1 MTMQSISFLDAEK
14 EGEKLDFW
22 EMAIP
27 DPCIDLPRFT
37 SICEAQYSLNSI
49 VGYIVYLLHAF
60 QMPKTVDAEHQ
71 QLIRHQKSSL
81 IFSIPGMSNSDS
93 HYSKDAI
100 RLYAKAR
107 MEWAISQHGFFSMLQ
122 AWSGKLDAF
131 LLESNLNPLSRVL
144 QAAAVLRLYWLL
156 FMIIVEGTISPMKFS
171 SPSIF
176 AKFQKI
182 VAICQ
187 SIATATDVA
196 KPSQFSIDLGI
207 VCPLYFTGLNC
218 RDPTIRQ
225 QVLELLATPRREGMW
240 DSQITIHILKQ
251 AIAKEEETAA
261 SSPDKIGISTPKPA
275 VVAAEMHSPSL
286 RDVINTARQEMCRMH
301 AERTTLPIRQR
312 G

>member
-1 MTMQSISFLDAEK
+1 
-14 EGEKLDFW
+14 
-22 EMAIP
+22 
-27 DPCIDLPRFT
+27 
-37 SICEAQYSLNSI
+37 
-49 VGYIVYLLHAF
+49 
-60 QMPKTVDAEHQ
+60 
-71 QLIRHQKSSL
+71 
-81 IFSIPGMSNSDS
+81 
-93 HYSKDAI
+93 
-100 RLYAKAR
+100 
-107 MEWAISQHGFFSMLQ
+107 MLQ

-144 QAAAVLRLYWLL
+144 QAAAVLRVYWLL
-156 FMIIVEGTISPMKFS
+156 FMIIVEGTISLMKFS

-176 AKFQKI
+176 TKFQKI

-187 SIATATDVA
+187 SIATATNVA
-196 KPSQFSIDLGI
+196 KPSQFSVDLGI

-261 SSPDKIGISTPKPA
+261 SSPDKISISTPKPA
-275 VVAAEMHSPSL
+275 AVAAEMHSPSL
-286 RDVINTARQEMCRMH
+286 RDVINTARQEMCRMY